1 MYNVLEPILTF
12 EQISWEYWIKQDDW
26 EQLMLHDI
34 FGKIP
39 TFIKLLS
46 TPEITFNSD
55 NKMLFHALKFSVS
68 IRLSFMKQEMNNL
81 SKLGRKGQGESV
93 MSNVNILE
101 NWHDHKPKHKQSL
114 LPAYAPTK
122 ALNFL
127 PLW

>member
-1 MYNVLEPILTF
+1 
-12 EQISWEYWIKQDDW
+12 
-26 EQLMLHDI
+26 MLHDI

-101 NWHDHKPKHKQSL
+101 N
-114 LPAYAPTK
+114 
-122 ALNFL
+122 
-127 PLW
+127 